1 MERTEPGWSRGQFA
15 PQFPQFHLISIDP
28 INCDSK
34 HHLLMSLRGNQM
46 NDGQIQYNFEK
57 LTEPQKQCLR
67 LVAELLSSKEIA
79 RILEISHHTVDQR
92 LKRAQS
98 LLGVSGRAEA
108 ARVLMSHEAGLPQD
122 DLAGYDALVHQS
134 SDVPNFRYARN
145 AGASVGE
152 WSPSAGSVETEL
164 REERPFFFEK
174 AEDSPE
180 QSALFSA
187 LFETR
192 RENQLSTGAR
202 LAAMLAIVISGLVAF
217 ALLVNLAEGL
227 SRIV

>member
-1 MERTEPGWSRGQFA
+1 MDEE
-15 PQFPQFHLISIDP
+15 
-28 INCDSK
+28 
-34 HHLLMSLRGNQM
+34 
-46 NDGQIQYNFEK
+46 QIKYHFEK

-67 LVAELLSSKEIA
+67 LVADLLSSKEIA
-79 RILEISHHTVDQR
+79 RILDISHHTVDQR
-92 LKRAQS
+92 LKRAQFI
-98 LLGVSGRAEA
+98 LGVSGRAEA
-108 ARVLMSHEAGLPQD
+108 ARVFMSHEAQIRQD

-134 SDVPNFRYARN
+134 SDVPNYRYARN
-145 AGASVGE
+145 AEASVDE
-152 WSPSAGSVETEL
+152 WSPSTDSVETEL
-164 REERPFFFEK
+164 REEQPFFFEK
-174 AEDSPE
+174 VEDSPE

-202 LAAMLAIVISGLVAF
+202 LAVMLAIVIFGLVAF